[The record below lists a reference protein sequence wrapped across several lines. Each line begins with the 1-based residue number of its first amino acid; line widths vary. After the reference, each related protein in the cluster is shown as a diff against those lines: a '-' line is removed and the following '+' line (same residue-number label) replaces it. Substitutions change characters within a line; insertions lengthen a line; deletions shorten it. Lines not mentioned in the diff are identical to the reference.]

1 MTKRKKKSKIPRS
14 IRKKMQEQKR
24 VKKAILDSQEKL
36 LQRVKEQSIDTGRE
50 FRVAPPNTEKMSQ
63 IIIDYARP
71 LLEVAKNGEE
81 QKKAITIA
89 VTIWN
94 LSLFPEESQSEY
106 ISEIEKI
113 MRATSGK
120 GGDLS
125 EKDNAVF
132 NYMMERKKVLFPEI
146 ARLVVDYE
154 FVETPKSFHLNIVS
168 NILKDGIRSEY
179 E

>member
-1 MTKRKKKSKIPRS
+1 MTKRKKKSRIPKS
-14 IRKKMQEQKR
+14 IRKKIQEQKH
-24 VKKAILDSQEKL
+24 VKKAIHDSQEKL

-63 IIIDYARP
+63 IIIDFSRP
-71 LLEVAKNGEE
+71 LLDVSKNGEE

-94 LSLFPEESQSEY
+94 LSLFPEETQSEY
-106 ISEIEKI
+106 FTEIKKI

-125 EKDNAVF
+125 ENDNAVF

-146 ARLVVDYE
+146 NRVVVDYE
-154 FVETPKSFHLNIVS
+154 FVETPKGFHLNIVS